1 VLDERARIARELH
14 DIIAHSVSVM
24 TVQVGAVR
32 RRLTADQTREH
43 ESLVSV
49 ERTGREALAEMRRLV
64 GLLHEQEEEA
74 NPSYTPQPGLQ
85 ALDTLI
91 SGVRAAGLPVDL
103 HEEGTRHELPPGVD
117 LAAYRVV
124 QEALTNTLKYA
135 GPAQAWVQICW
146 TPDELRIEVANNGL
160 STASARGTARPG
172 CASASGCTAA
182 GSRAGRGRTAATS
195 SAPSCRSGRRNERA
209 HPGPDR
215 RRPADGAGRPADD
228 PRARARPR
236 HRGRGGRRQRGVAV
250 AAATEPDVILMDV
263 RMPNLDGLEAT
274 RRIVGS
280 REDGPRVLI
289 LTTFDLDVYVYE
301 ALASGAS
308 GFVLKDIEPEK
319 LVDAIRVIANGEAL
333 LSPTVT
339 KKLIEEFVRRP
350 PDVVH
355 PSPRELEQLTAREAE
370 IMALVARGLS
380 NAEIAAQA
388 FVSEP
393 TVKTHVARIL
403 MKLGLRDRVQVV
415 VYAYEHGLAKPG
427 S

>member
-1 VLDERARIARELH
+1 MSAPIRVLIA
-14 DIIAHSVSVM
+14 D
-24 TVQVGAVR
+24 
-32 RRLTADQTREH
+32 DQP
-43 ESLVSV
+43 
-49 ERTGREALAEMRRLV
+49 M
-64 GLLHEQEEEA
+64 
-74 NPSYTPQPGLQ
+74 
-85 ALDTLI
+85 
-91 SGVRAAGLPVDL
+91 VRAGLRMILELEPDL
-103 HEEGTRHELPPGVD
+103 DIVG
-117 LAAYRVV
+117 
-124 QEALTNTLKYA
+124 EA
-135 GPAQAWVQICW
+135 
-146 TPDELRIEVANNGL
+146 
-160 STASARGTARPG
+160 
-172 CASASGCTAA
+172 
-182 GSRAGRGRTAATS
+182 
-195 SAPSCRSGRRNERA
+195 
-209 HPGPDR
+209 
-215 RRPADGAGRPADD
+215 ADGNEAVAG
-228 PRARARPR
+228 
-236 HRGRGGRRQRGVAV
+236 

-350 PDVVH
+350 PDVVR

-370 IMALVARGLS
+370 IMTLVARGLS

>member
-1 VLDERARIARELH
+1 VLIA
-14 DIIAHSVSVM
+14 D
-24 TVQVGAVR
+24 
-32 RRLTADQTREH
+32 DQP
-43 ESLVSV
+43 
-49 ERTGREALAEMRRLV
+49 M
-64 GLLHEQEEEA
+64 
-74 NPSYTPQPGLQ
+74 
-85 ALDTLI
+85 
-91 SGVRAAGLPVDL
+91 VRAGLRMIL
-103 HEEGTRHELPPGVD
+103 ELEPDIDIVG
-117 LAAYRVV
+117 
-124 QEALTNTLKYA
+124 EA
-135 GPAQAWVQICW
+135 
-146 TPDELRIEVANNGL
+146 
-160 STASARGTARPG
+160 
-172 CASASGCTAA
+172 
-182 GSRAGRGRTAATS
+182 
-195 SAPSCRSGRRNERA
+195 
-209 HPGPDR
+209 
-215 RRPADGAGRPADD
+215 ADGNEA
-228 PRARARPR
+228 
-236 HRGRGGRRQRGVAV
+236 VAV

-263 RMPNLDGLEAT
+263 RMPDLDGLEAT

-280 REDGPRVLI
+280 REVGPRVLI

-319 LVDAIRVIANGEAL
+319 LVDAIRVIASGEAL
-333 LSPTVT
+333 LAPTVT

-350 PDVVH
+350 PDVVR

-427 S
+427 T

>member
-1 VLDERARIARELH
+1 MSAPIGVLIA
-14 DIIAHSVSVM
+14 D
-24 TVQVGAVR
+24 
-32 RRLTADQTREH
+32 DQP
-43 ESLVSV
+43 
-49 ERTGREALAEMRRLV
+49 M
-64 GLLHEQEEEA
+64 
-74 NPSYTPQPGLQ
+74 
-85 ALDTLI
+85 
-91 SGVRAAGLPVDL
+91 VRAGLRMIL
-103 HEEGTRHELPPGVD
+103 ELEPDIDIVG
-117 LAAYRVV
+117 
-124 QEALTNTLKYA
+124 EA
-135 GPAQAWVQICW
+135 
-146 TPDELRIEVANNGL
+146 
-160 STASARGTARPG
+160 
-172 CASASGCTAA
+172 
-182 GSRAGRGRTAATS
+182 
-195 SAPSCRSGRRNERA
+195 
-209 HPGPDR
+209 
-215 RRPADGAGRPADD
+215 ADGNEA
-228 PRARARPR
+228 
-236 HRGRGGRRQRGVAV
+236 VAV

-263 RMPNLDGLEAT
+263 RMPNLDGLQAT

-339 KKLIEEFVRRP
+339 RKLIEEFVRRP
-350 PDVVH
+350 PEVVR

-427 S
+427 T

>member
-1 VLDERARIARELH
+1 MNTPIRIL
-14 DIIAHSVSVM
+14 IAD
-24 TVQVGAVR
+24 
-32 RRLTADQTREH
+32 DQP
-43 ESLVSV
+43 
-49 ERTGREALAEMRRLV
+49 M
-64 GLLHEQEEEA
+64 
-74 NPSYTPQPGLQ
+74 
-85 ALDTLI
+85 
-91 SGVRAAGLPVDL
+91 VRAGLRMIL
-103 HEEGTRHELPPGVD
+103 ELEPDIDIVG
-117 LAAYRVV
+117 
-124 QEALTNTLKYA
+124 EA
-135 GPAQAWVQICW
+135 
-146 TPDELRIEVANNGL
+146 
-160 STASARGTARPG
+160 
-172 CASASGCTAA
+172 
-182 GSRAGRGRTAATS
+182 
-195 SAPSCRSGRRNERA
+195 
-209 HPGPDR
+209 
-215 RRPADGAGRPADD
+215 ADGNEA
-228 PRARARPR
+228 
-236 HRGRGGRRQRGVAV
+236 VAV

-263 RMPNLDGLEAT
+263 RMPDLDGLEAT

-350 PDVVH
+350 PDVVR

-427 S
+427 T

>member
-1 VLDERARIARELH
+1 MSAPIRVLIA
-14 DIIAHSVSVM
+14 D
-24 TVQVGAVR
+24 
-32 RRLTADQTREH
+32 DQP
-43 ESLVSV
+43 
-49 ERTGREALAEMRRLV
+49 M
-64 GLLHEQEEEA
+64 
-74 NPSYTPQPGLQ
+74 
-85 ALDTLI
+85 
-91 SGVRAAGLPVDL
+91 VRAGLRMIL
-103 HEEGTRHELPPGVD
+103 ELEPDIDIVG
-117 LAAYRVV
+117 
-124 QEALTNTLKYA
+124 EA
-135 GPAQAWVQICW
+135 
-146 TPDELRIEVANNGL
+146 
-160 STASARGTARPG
+160 
-172 CASASGCTAA
+172 
-182 GSRAGRGRTAATS
+182 
-195 SAPSCRSGRRNERA
+195 
-209 HPGPDR
+209 
-215 RRPADGAGRPADD
+215 ADGNEA
-228 PRARARPR
+228 
-236 HRGRGGRRQRGVAV
+236 VAV

-263 RMPNLDGLEAT
+263 RMPDLDGLEAT

-350 PDVVH
+350 PDVVR

-427 S
+427 T

>member
-1 VLDERARIARELH
+1 
-14 DIIAHSVSVM
+14 
-24 TVQVGAVR
+24 
-32 RRLTADQTREH
+32 
-43 ESLVSV
+43 
-49 ERTGREALAEMRRLV
+49 
-64 GLLHEQEEEA
+64 
-74 NPSYTPQPGLQ
+74 
-85 ALDTLI
+85 
-91 SGVRAAGLPVDL
+91 
-103 HEEGTRHELPPGVD
+103 
-117 LAAYRVV
+117 
-124 QEALTNTLKYA
+124 
-135 GPAQAWVQICW
+135 
-146 TPDELRIEVANNGL
+146 
-160 STASARGTARPG
+160 
-172 CASASGCTAA
+172 
-182 GSRAGRGRTAATS
+182 
-195 SAPSCRSGRRNERA
+195 
-209 HPGPDR
+209 
-215 RRPADGAGRPADD
+215 
-228 PRARARPR
+228 
-236 HRGRGGRRQRGVAV
+236 
-250 AAATEPDVILMDV
+250 
-263 RMPNLDGLEAT
+263 LEAT

-350 PDVVH
+350 PDVVR

-427 S
+427 T

>member
-1 VLDERARIARELH
+1 MSAHIGVLIA
-14 DIIAHSVSVM
+14 D
-24 TVQVGAVR
+24 
-32 RRLTADQTREH
+32 DQP
-43 ESLVSV
+43 
-49 ERTGREALAEMRRLV
+49 M
-64 GLLHEQEEEA
+64 
-74 NPSYTPQPGLQ
+74 
-85 ALDTLI
+85 
-91 SGVRAAGLPVDL
+91 VRAGLRMIL
-103 HEEGTRHELPPGVD
+103 ELEPDIDIVG
-117 LAAYRVV
+117 
-124 QEALTNTLKYA
+124 EA
-135 GPAQAWVQICW
+135 
-146 TPDELRIEVANNGL
+146 
-160 STASARGTARPG
+160 
-172 CASASGCTAA
+172 
-182 GSRAGRGRTAATS
+182 
-195 SAPSCRSGRRNERA
+195 
-209 HPGPDR
+209 
-215 RRPADGAGRPADD
+215 ADGNEA
-228 PRARARPR
+228 
-236 HRGRGGRRQRGVAV
+236 VAV

-263 RMPNLDGLEAT
+263 RMPNLDGLQAT

-319 LVDAIRVIANGEAL
+319 LVDAIRIIANGEAL

-339 KKLIEEFVRRP
+339 RKLIEEFVRRP
-350 PDVVH
+350 PEVVR

-427 S
+427 T

>member
-1 VLDERARIARELH
+1 MSAPIRVLIA
-14 DIIAHSVSVM
+14 D
-24 TVQVGAVR
+24 
-32 RRLTADQTREH
+32 DQP
-43 ESLVSV
+43 
-49 ERTGREALAEMRRLV
+49 M
-64 GLLHEQEEEA
+64 
-74 NPSYTPQPGLQ
+74 
-85 ALDTLI
+85 
-91 SGVRAAGLPVDL
+91 VRAGLRMIL
-103 HEEGTRHELPPGVD
+103 ELEPDIDIVG
-117 LAAYRVV
+117 
-124 QEALTNTLKYA
+124 EA
-135 GPAQAWVQICW
+135 
-146 TPDELRIEVANNGL
+146 
-160 STASARGTARPG
+160 
-172 CASASGCTAA
+172 
-182 GSRAGRGRTAATS
+182 
-195 SAPSCRSGRRNERA
+195 
-209 HPGPDR
+209 
-215 RRPADGAGRPADD
+215 ADGNEA
-228 PRARARPR
+228 
-236 HRGRGGRRQRGVAV
+236 VAV

-350 PDVVH
+350 PDVVR